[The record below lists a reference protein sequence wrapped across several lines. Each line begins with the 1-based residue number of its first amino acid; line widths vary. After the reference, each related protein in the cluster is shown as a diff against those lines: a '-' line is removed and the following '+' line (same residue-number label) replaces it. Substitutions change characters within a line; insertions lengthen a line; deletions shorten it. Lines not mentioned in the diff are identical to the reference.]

1 MHSIFEK
8 NKVAIDFTDT
18 HREKSLT
25 PKSHCYAVIING
37 EWALPHGNTHSWY
50 LHLSLM
56 LSSYH
61 DFFYL

>member
-25 PKSHCYAVIING
+25 PKSHCYAVIINANG
-37 EWALPHGNTHSWY
+37 HCLTATPILGIY
-50 LHLSLM
+50 ISL
-56 LSSYH
+56 
-61 DFFYL
+61 